1 MADGAHGPSYKRAKK
16 RGRPRKRG
24 KRRVYRGTPPSERKT
39 PYKPMLIRPL
49 THAMVKELAGYYET
63 SMMDIVH
70 KLIDAAFKKTLL
82 KLEEDEKGES

>member
-1 MADGAHGPSYKRAKK
+1 MADGAHGPRYKRPKQRGRPKK
-16 RGRPRKRG
+16 RGKP
-24 KRRVYRGTPPSERKT
+24 RVYRGTPPSARKT
-39 PYKPMLIRPL
+39 PYQPMLIRPL

-70 KLIDAAFKKTLL
+70 RLVDAAFKKTLI